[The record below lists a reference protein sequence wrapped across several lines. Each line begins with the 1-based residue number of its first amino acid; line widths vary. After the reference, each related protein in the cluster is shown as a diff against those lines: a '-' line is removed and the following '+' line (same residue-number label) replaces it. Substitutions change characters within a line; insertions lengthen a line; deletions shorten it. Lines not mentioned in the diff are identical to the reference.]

1 MASIYIATDSSID
14 ELPSINLEKLKHLS
28 QSVEFNPIALSNS
41 MPLSNESV
49 IALVSI
55 VISLPAAVLVI
66 WKLLQRYRRD
76 NVGSIITI
84 KLSNVL
90 HVVILTVSS
99 TDESTHEQQGASGS
113 NFALVFVVGATE
125 RVDSAR

>member
-1 MASIYIATDSSID
+1 
-14 ELPSINLEKLKHLS
+14 
-28 QSVEFNPIALSNS
+28 

-66 WKLLQRYRRD
+66 WKLLQRYRKD
-76 NVGSIITI
+76 NVGGIITI

-90 HVVILTVSS
+90 HVVILTVSP

-125 RVDSAR
+125 SVDSAR